1 MRNPGSGNWKKTISL
16 FLLSQAVSLLG
27 SSLVQYALMWYITLK
42 TGSGIM
48 MTIFIIAGFLP
59 TFLISPFAGVWA
71 DRYDRKKLIILS
83 DGGIAAA
90 TLILALVFTF
100 ITENVWIIL
109 TAAAVR
115 AVGAAVQG
123 PAVGAIIPQIV
134 PQDKL
139 MRVNGILGSIQS
151 VIGLGSPVLSGILMS
166 VAPLSIIFYIDVI
179 TAAAAIVLLSFFIKV
194 KSERH
199 STDAIP
205 GSHLKDLVEGF
216 KYIKR
221 HKYLVPFFGYIAF
234 ILFLVT
240 PAAFLTPL
248 QAARTYGPDVWRL
261 TAIEVLF
268 SLGMLTGSGLLALWG
283 GFSNRMHTM
292 LLSTFIM
299 ALCTIGLGLAP
310 IFWIYLA
317 VMGVFGIG
325 LAFYNTPSTV
335 ILQEHVEE
343 EFLGRIFSILTML
356 FTSLMPLSMLLFGP
370 LAEAVSI
377 EFILLITGGLMVM
390 LVLVVPM
397 NRTLMAAGLS
407 RKAEEEPDN
416 YDKV

>member
-1 MRNPGSGNWKKTISL
+1 M
-16 FLLSQAVSLLG
+16 
-27 SSLVQYALMWYITLK
+27 
-42 TGSGIM
+42 
-48 MTIFIIAGFLP
+48 
-59 TFLISPFAGVWA
+59 
-71 DRYDRKKLIILS
+71 
-83 DGGIAAA
+83 
-90 TLILALVFTF
+90 
-100 ITENVWIIL
+100 
-109 TAAAVR
+109 
-115 AVGAAVQG
+115 
-123 PAVGAIIPQIV
+123 
-134 PQDKL
+134 
-139 MRVNGILGSIQS
+139 
-151 VIGLGSPVLSGILMS
+151 
-166 VAPLSIIFYIDVI
+166 I